1 MVIHATRVDYRN
13 AFAGLVFPASKD
25 EIVRRSRMV
34 GGIDRE
40 VFAILDAI
48 APRRYA
54 DRDDLD
60 AAIREVYMARGEDG
74 EELPI

>member
-1 MVIHATRVDYRN
+1 MVIHASKVDYRN

-25 EIVRRSRMV
+25 EIVRRSRMI

-48 APRRYA
+48 PARSYRSM
-54 DRDDLD
+54 DDLE
-60 AAIREVYMARGEDG
+60 AVIRQIYVVRGEPA
-74 EELPI
+74 ESLPI

>member
-48 APRRYA
+48 APRSYA
-54 DRDDLD
+54 SREDLD
-60 AAIREVYMARGEDG
+60 EAIREVYMARGEDA
-74 EELPI
+74 EELPV

>member
-1 MVIHATRVDYRN
+1 MVIHATKVDYRN

-25 EIVRRSRMV
+25 EIVRRSRMI

-48 APRRYA
+48 PGRSYQSMDELEAI
-54 DRDDLD
+54 
-60 AAIREVYMARGEDG
+60 IREIYLIRGEPSDA
-74 EELPI
+74 LPV

>member
-1 MVIHATRVDYRN
+1 MVIHATKVDYRN

-25 EIVRRSRMV
+25 EIVRRSRMQ

-48 APRRYA
+48 PARGYSSI
-54 DRDDLD
+54 DELESV
-60 AAIREVYMARGEDG
+60 IREIYLIRGELS